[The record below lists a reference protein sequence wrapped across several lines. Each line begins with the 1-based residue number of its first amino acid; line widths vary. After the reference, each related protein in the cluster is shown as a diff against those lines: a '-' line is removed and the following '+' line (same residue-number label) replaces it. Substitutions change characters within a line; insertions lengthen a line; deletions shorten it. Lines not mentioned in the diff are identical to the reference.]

1 MITFQTGIK
10 KFGSKGEKTGWTYI
24 DIPEKIANKLK
35 PDCKKSFRVK
45 GKMDEVEINAVAL
58 TPMGDGNF
66 ILAINAALR
75 KSLKKIDGA
84 TVIATIEADEAKIE
98 LSPDMMECLQDE
110 PIAFKYFDS
119 LPGSHKN
126 WFSNWVKSA
135 KTITTSTKRIA
146 TVVKACQMKMS
157 FSEMMKSYKEIA

>member
-1 MITFQTGIK
+1 MITLQTVIK

-24 DIPEKIANKLK
+24 DIPQKTANILK
-35 PDCKKSFRVK
+35 PNCKKSFRVK
-45 GKMDEVEINAVAL
+45 GKIDEVEIKALAL
-58 TPMGDGNF
+58 TPIGDGNF
-66 ILAINAALR
+66 ILAINASLR

-84 TVIATIEADEAKIE
+84 NVLIMIEEDEAAII
-98 LSPDMMECLQDE
+98 LSPDMLECLKDE

-135 KTITTSTKRIA
+135 KTIATCTKRIA
-146 TVVKACQMKMS
+146 TVVKACQLKMS
-157 FSEMMKSYKEIA
+157 FSEMMKSYKELA

>member
-1 MITFQTGIK
+1 MITFQTVIK

-24 DIPEKIANKLK
+24 DIPEKIANKIK

-45 GKMDEVEINAVAL
+45 GKMDEVEINALAL

-75 KSLKKIDGA
+75 KNLKKIDGA
-84 TVIATIEADEAKIE
+84 NVVVAIEADEAKIE
-98 LSPDMMECLQDE
+98 LSVDMMECLQDE
-110 PIAFKYFDS
+110 PMAYEYFDG